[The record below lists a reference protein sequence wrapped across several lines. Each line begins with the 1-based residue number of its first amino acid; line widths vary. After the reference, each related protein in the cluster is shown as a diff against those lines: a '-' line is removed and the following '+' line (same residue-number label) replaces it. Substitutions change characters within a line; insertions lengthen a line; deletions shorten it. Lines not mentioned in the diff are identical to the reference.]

1 MMQPEFKLL
10 SLGQLRLVDG
20 AGNTISFPE
29 KGLLILAHA
38 RLNGWE
44 RKSRTEIAR
53 QFWSDVDQAQASANL
68 RKTISRINDRQAQL
82 GFRPFEFD
90 DRSVTVSLS
99 AFRHD
104 IDELTHGESVAPLDH
119 FLKLAGLLQEDFLAD
134 IRVHDQALN
143 SWIEVRRNQCLV
155 VLRDAFLSAAEAV
168 PDAHRSVFK
177 AVAMRLLDR
186 NPDDETVRAAITSI
200 YDYQGHEQE
209 NRGSDNR
216 GLPNGARGKLAA
228 EAAATAGQIDGET
241 RRPPR
246 MVLLPPKV
254 SGNSVDA
261 YGAALVEDVTIGLCA
276 LRSVSVLAPY
286 TAAQIASRANKSQS
300 YERHAISY
308 VLETRITDEAQGHTL
323 FAQLIFFGNDE
334 IVWADRFNIAEAG
347 LIHSRRDL
355 ASKIASAISRQVE
368 RNELQRLFFE
378 ENAAAYKHFLIGQQ
392 TLTFLD
398 LARVRRARGHF
409 REALKEQASFAPAL
423 SGLARSFFF
432 EWLLTARGDS
442 ELLSLAERHANDA
455 ITANSSLAPGYR
467 ELGVV
472 KLYQRQYDESIAF
485 LSTAE
490 KLSPNHANILAS
502 HADTLVQ
509 ASQPAEGLEKIKAA
523 LDLNPL
529 APDEYFWTAAGAS
542 YSLEKYEDALGYI
555 DQMKD
560 KLPADRLAAA
570 SWGMLGNVK
579 KAKQFVASTFE
590 VHPDFSLEKWMSIV
604 PFKEDWQKAHYL
616 EGLKSAGFK

>member
-1 MMQPEFKLL
+1 MTQPEFKLVT
-10 SLGQLRLVDG
+10 LGRLRLVDG
-20 AGNTISFPE
+20 AGNTVSFPE

-38 RLNGWE
+38 CLKNWE

-53 QFWSDVDQAQASANL
+53 QFWADVDQAQASANL
-68 RKTISRINDRQAQL
+68 RKTVSRISDRQAQL
-82 GFRPFEFD
+82 DFRPFEFD
-90 DRSVTVSLS
+90 SRSVAVSQS

-104 IDELTHGESVAPLDH
+104 IDELTSVEGVSPLDH
-119 FLKLAGLLQEDFLAD
+119 FLKLAGLLQEEFLSDVRA
-134 IRVHDQALN
+134 HDETLN
-143 SWIEVRRNQCLV
+143 GWIEDRRNECFAM
-155 VLRDAFLSAAEAV
+155 LREAFLGAAEAV
-168 PDAHRSVFK
+168 PEAHRSVFK
-177 AVAMRLLDR
+177 TVAMRLLDR
-186 NPDDETVRAAITSI
+186 DSGDETVRAAITSI
-200 YDYQGHEQE
+200 YDYQGYGQE
-209 NRGSDNR
+209 ER
-216 GLPNGARGKLAA
+216 GLDVRGLQAGRRLPA
-228 EAAATAGQIDGET
+228 EAAAAAIQLEGET

-246 MVLLPPKV
+246 MVLLPPKI
-254 SGNSVDA
+254 SGNSADA

-286 TAAQIASRANKSQS
+286 TAAQIAGRANKSQS
-300 YERHAISY
+300 YERHSISY

-347 LIHSRRDL
+347 LIHSRREL
-355 ASKIASAISRQVE
+355 AGKIASAISRQVE

-409 REALKEQASFAPAL
+409 REALKEQSSFAPAL

-509 ASQPAEGLEKIKAA
+509 ASQPGEGLEKIKAA

-570 SWGMLGNVK
+570 SWGMLGNAK